1 MAGIDK
7 TYVKN
12 WNEYLEIQEW
22 CKSVGTVTDVYGNT
36 FNPIDY
42 LWEYTEEEFKN
53 RITEQINNVLER
65 YHKGE
70 YKKLIEEGYYT
81 EEKYNNIL
89 NEPMKY
95 IYGVC
100 IWNTPIFFDLW
111 LIRNCPIQLIQETL
125 TIQYSNID
133 EIKNYE
139 SEYDKFQR
147 HGLGKNIKLVGKKL
161 QHGLPYR
168 LCKFDKVT
176 YIDIELPE
184 LTFGDNNEFT
194 TKNSGMYR
202 DDIHKWCYDIET
214 SILDTSS
221 SSSIY
226 KVYKFLYGKSLYR
239 LLQKWDLPAGT
250 KVMITYKGSDNNF
263 TYTIENNFI
272 IKKKK

>member
-1 MAGIDK
+1 MAAIDK

-12 WNEYLEIQEW
+12 WNEYFEIQEW

-42 LWEYTEEEFKN
+42 LWEYTEEEFQKS
-53 RITEQINNVLER
+53 IDYQIEVLLDRYNNGHMMYQL
-65 YHKGE
+65 
-70 YKKLIEEGYYT
+70 EEGYLSK
-81 EEKYNNIL
+81 EEYNNIP

-202 DDIHKWCYDIET
+202 DDIQKWCYDIET

>member
-1 MAGIDK
+1 MAAIDK

-12 WNEYLEIQEW
+12 WNEYFEIQEW

-42 LWEYTEEEFKN
+42 LWEYTEEEFQKS
-53 RITEQINNVLER
+53 IDYQIEVLLDRYNNGHMMYQL
-65 YHKGE
+65 
-70 YKKLIEEGYYT
+70 EEGYLSK
-81 EEKYNNIL
+81 EKYNNIP

-100 IWNTPIFFDLW
+100 IWNTPVFFDLW
-111 LIRNCPIQLIQETL
+111 LIRNCPIQLIQDTL

-176 YIDIELPE
+176 YIDIELPK

-202 DDIHKWCYDIET
+202 DDIQKWCYDIET